1 MLGKLFFFGK
11 KNEIHQGLTNLMF
24 YLITWASAENTQK
37 NDFKNALAGKHI
49 IETLPSLYTP
59 ESIMAKSVVIF
70 DDEQS

>member
-1 MLGKLFFFGK
+1 
-11 KNEIHQGLTNLMF
+11 MF
-24 YLITWASAENTQK
+24 YLITWASTENTQK